1 MTQTALTQY
10 DELVELPVP
19 RPQEVGRCE
28 LCNRLS
34 SMYPV
39 IYNGRR
45 MNIHWECKYRIQE
58 GLPMLERVDE

>member
-10 DELVELPVP
+10 DELTELPVP
-19 RPQEVGRCE
+19 MPQEIGRCE
-28 LCNRLS
+28 LCGHIAVMR
-34 SMYPV
+34 PV

-45 MNIHWECKYRIQE
+45 MSVDWECIYGIQE

>member
-19 RPQEVGRCE
+19 SPQEVGRCE
-28 LCNRLS
+28 LCGRLS

-39 IYNGRR
+39 IYNALRNDADVLRYVANHSRR
-45 MNIHWECKYRIQE
+45 GEE
-58 GLPMLERVDE
+58 